1 MRYKT
6 VKETKPTLKTF
17 GKCKAKASHKG
28 EVGSHQIQK
37 EVAKHL
43 GVSEGNVLGVMMG
56 LSTVINRH
64 LCRGDKVP
72 TYFLHIT

>member
-43 GVSEGNVLGVMMG
+43 GVSEGNVLGV
-56 LSTVINRH
+56 I
-64 LCRGDKVP
+64 
-72 TYFLHIT
+72 